1 MSDAIIESVSV
12 DPDPAARDR
21 ILALLDADNLAK
33 SGRVDGSD
41 FAVLI
46 RDRATGEVL
55 GGLWGIDDFGWAFIT
70 YLFVPTSLRGR
81 NVGALVI
88 REAETI
94 ARGRGMVGLWVN
106 TFDFQAA
113 GFYEKQGF
121 VQFGALERLG
131 GAAGQLFLRKPFADV

>member
-1 MSDAIIESVSV
+1 MTAAIIDVIPV

-21 ILALLDADNLAK
+21 ILHLLDADNLAK

-46 RDRATGEVL
+46 RDPANGEVL

-70 YLFVPTSLRGR
+70 YLFVPASLRGR
-81 NVGALVI
+81 NVGARLI
-88 REAETI
+88 GEAETI

-121 VQFGALERLG
+121 EQFGALERLA
-131 GAAGQLFLRKPFADV
+131 GAAGQVFLRKLLVAE